1 MQGIDA
7 LTPCL
12 VDAPN
17 VRVVDASG
25 IGRETRFGTF
35 AVSPAIEPLSLRLPR
50 DLLVLQPLQGHLDVE
65 PVLLAPGLRCVIGSA
80 EGCTLRLTKSTLVR
94 PEHCTIEITGRQ
106 TVLTHWVPETTWLND
121 RLVRDPSELVPGDRI
136 AIGPFDFQVR
146 SASADEL
153 LYAKLVEHDPSD
165 TNKVDDVLR
174 RKRTIDESK
183 RDTNTAPFGGGHEL
197 ALDLF
202 SELLRESSE
211 GSDSG
216 TFEQLPQ
223 HITRLLSELQ
233 SQVCEL
239 QEREAELSEQL
250 RSQYEPIN
258 PTRRDVVIRTETADS
273 AEASS
278 QTSVVVAPDVVPAA
292 VRPEYEQVLELLK
305 SERDELDRVREQVDQ
320 EWQNLAAEQ
329 EQWQE
334 QKQRW
339 TEQIEDVQAKFAE
352 LESQQQSVVEERE
365 VSRSLAHELM
375 RDQARL
381 TEWKDRLRLEEREL
395 ARRRDEMNRP
405 DLEEESNRSDD
416 LSPSEAMMT
425 EPASATLAA
434 PAPLV
439 PAPWIGPTHVPA
451 TFTSPSRPGQPKQ
464 TLMTLVAFGLAAL
477 LFSGSFGDHEA
488 NTTIGWGTALIG
500 AISTVDLLL
509 RRCFSSNR

>member
-1 MQGIDA
+1 M
-7 LTPCL
+7 
-12 VDAPN
+12 
-17 VRVVDASG
+17 
-25 IGRETRFGTF
+25 
-35 AVSPAIEPLSLRLPR
+35 SPAIEPLSLRLPR

-65 PVLLAPGLRCVIGSA
+65 PVLLAPGLQCVIGSA

-94 PEHCTIEITGRQ
+94 PQHCTIEITGRQ
-106 TVLTHWVPETTWLND
+106 PVLTHWVPETTWLND
-121 RLVRDPSELVPGDRI
+121 RLVREPSELVPGDRI

-165 TNKVDDVLR
+165 TKKVDDVLR

-183 RDTNTAPFGGGHEL
+183 RDTNTAPSGSGHEL

-202 SELLRESSE
+202 SELLREPSDD

-250 RSQYEPIN
+250 RSQYEPAN
-258 PTRRDVVIRTETADS
+258 PTSRDVVIRTETAGS

-278 QTSVVVAPDVVPAA
+278 QTSVVVAPDAVPAA

-320 EWQNLAAEQ
+320 DRKNLAAEQ

-334 QKQRW
+334 QKQKW
-339 TEQIEDVQAKFAE
+339 SEQLEDVQAKFAD

-365 VSRSLAHELM
+365 VSRSLAQELM
-375 RDQARL
+375 RDQAQL
-381 TEWKDRLRLEEREL
+381 TEWEDRLRLEEREL
-395 ARRRDEMNRP
+395 AQRRDEMNRR
-405 DLEEESNRSDD
+405 DLQEESNRSDD
-416 LSPSEAMMT
+416 LSLSETMMT

-434 PAPLV
+434 PTPLV
-439 PAPWIGPTHVPA
+439 SAPWIGATQLPA

-464 TLMTLVAFGLAAL
+464 TFMTLAAFGLAAML
-477 LFSGSFGDHEA
+477 LSGSFGDHQA
-488 NTTIGWGTALIG
+488 NTTIGWGTALIA

-509 RRCFSSNR
+509 RRCFSSSR